1 MNPLRLLR
9 ATVVYGFLSVMA
21 FLSVFPF
28 LWMAV
33 GATNATADIIK
44 GKVGFGDA
52 LATNVGSFFAQVP
65 APTASSEE
73 LADWIRS

>member
-44 GKVGFGDA
+44 GKVTEPTHID
-52 LATNVGSFFAQVP
+52 VP
-65 APTASSEE
+65 FTLVERDSVAVHRQE
-73 LADWIRS
+73 